1 VSELDEFFAVLA
13 VVPDRDTA
21 GFAVDADLRVEL
33 TTAAGRSTTALVT
46 GHGQRLRVETRRPDQ
61 LITAVDRVEMG
72 RAAELLAAA
81 GITVDVCGPRGPVA
95 TLGAG
100 TSNRVGRAITG
111 SRHVAADLAG
121 ALRLAWA
128 TRPVRTTAIVLP
140 AVAAVLA
147 VMTRMRLTR
156 AR

>member
-21 GFAVDADLRVEL
+21 AFAVDADLRVEL
-33 TTAAGRSTTALVT
+33 TTAAGTSTTARVT
-46 GHGQRLRVETRRPDQ
+46 GHGQRLRVETGRPDL
-61 LITAVDRVEMG
+61 LINAVDRVEVG
-72 RAAELLAAA
+72 RAAELLAAS
-81 GITVDVCGPRGPVA
+81 GITVDVCGPRGRVA

-100 TSNRVGRAITG
+100 TSNRIGRAITG
-111 SRHVAADLAG
+111 SRHVAPYLAG

-128 TRPVRTTAIVLP
+128 TRLVRVTAVVLP

-147 VMTRMRLTR
+147 VMRMRR
-156 AR
+156 NH